1 MTYPQIILPTLEAL
15 YRLGAN
21 ICIEIEKFQ
30 PDVVLGLAHS
40 GWMPVV
46 VAQALW
52 AETEETPFPPST
64 RTNIGLE
71 KKEIYDER
79 YGKST
84 PAFCCGECCDG
95 PGRKSHYLA
104 WVSEQN
110 AWLKTLRQQL
120 KAVYPSTPK
129 RILVVDDIFGGYR
142 SGYAI
147 LALLETLYPE
157 VETYVYAGHND
168 LTNNFVTG
176 WLEQFAPSLTKDIL
190 TSHRSRYGSPWHEQL
205 KPLITGTEDI
215 APDRLDWKFI
225 SRDSLA
231 VNALADHVPAEVAL
245 SAPDWAKTTA
255 CTYAIQR
262 LKDEIKNNAIVEPE
276 EDQDHLF
283 TITHLS
289 LNPAERL
296 AARAWRRGGVT
307 NADIAQIYGVGSEE
321 MKKGSHDVNVKYEW
335 HIHGATQ
342 DAFYLPMDSFESW
355 INAYHPPE
363 HTKPDILVQGF
374 AEFLPGEVWAGA
386 YPISDNGMEAELFR
400 DLLSTGVNS
409 FIDLT
414 NPKDFH
420 RKMSYRKTLLQAS
433 REIGRIVEVKFFPL
447 PFRASPERLQVQ
459 QILKHINH
467 SLKKRQRVYVHAGY
481 NLEGRTPLILACL
494 LIQRGYSAE
503 KALAKVNAFW
513 MKTLC
518 FLIRT
523 PLSEMQQNFILEW
536 KERPAIRS

>member
-1 MTYPQIILPTLEAL
+1 MPYPQIILPTLEAL
-15 YRLGAN
+15 YRLGIN
-21 ICIEIEKFQ
+21 ICDEIEKFH

-52 AETEETPFPPST
+52 GEIHETPFPPSA
-64 RTNIGLE
+64 RTNVGLE

-79 YGKST
+79 YGKSP

-95 PGRKSHYLA
+95 PGRKGHYLA
-104 WVSEQN
+104 WVAEQS
-110 AWLKTLRQQL
+110 AWLRTLQQQI
-120 KAVYPSTPK
+120 KQVYPAPPE
-129 RILVVDDIFGGYR
+129 RILVVDDMFGSYR

-147 LALLETLYPE
+147 LALLEALYPG
-157 VETYVYAGHND
+157 VETYVRAGHND

-176 WLEQFAPSLTKDIL
+176 WLEQFAPSLTNDIA
-190 TSHRSRYGSPWHEQL
+190 TSHRSRYASPWHEQL

-215 APDRLDWKFI
+215 TPDRLDWKFI
-225 SRDSLA
+225 DRDSAA
-231 VNALADHVPAEVAL
+231 VKALAEHVLVEVAL
-245 SAPDWAKTTA
+245 SGPAWAKTTA
-255 CTYAIQR
+255 CAYAIQR
-262 LKDEIKNNAIVEPE
+262 LRDEIKNDAVVEPE

-283 TITHLS
+283 PITHLS
-289 LNPAERL
+289 LTPEERL
-296 AARAWRRGGVT
+296 AARAWRQGGVT
-307 NADIAQIYGVGSEE
+307 NADIAQIYGSSPDE
-321 MKKGSHDVNVKYEW
+321 MKKGWHDVHVRYEW
-335 HIHGATQ
+335 QIHGATQ
-342 DAFYLPMDSFESW
+342 DAIYLPMDSFESW
-355 INAYHPPE
+355 INVYHPPE
-363 HTKPDILVQGF
+363 HTKPDVPMQGF

-386 YPISDNGMEAELFR
+386 YPISDNGNETELFK
-400 DLLSTGVNS
+400 DLLSTGVDS

-420 RKMSYRKTLLQAS
+420 RKFSYRKTLQQTG
-433 REIGRIVEVKFFPL
+433 REAGRVVEVKSFPL
-447 PFRASPERLQVQ
+447 PFRARPERLQVQ
-459 QILKHINH
+459 QILKYVAR
-467 SLKKRQRVYVHAGY
+467 SLKQRKRLYIHAGY

-523 PLSEMQQNFILEW
+523 PLSEAQHRFILDW
-536 KERPAIRS
+536 QNHP